1 MTPRF
6 HSRAAKAFLLLLA
19 LAACR
24 QESLVQGPGRNLRM
38 RDRYRYLV
46 RKTDTPENDST
57 VAPKPAIY
65 YTALAFPSWADWR
78 DGDLRGGEIVLY
90 KNGAEQLRVPA
101 GDNPD
106 PERHRVRN
114 GHLWT
119 DYIEGKETVIAC
131 DGEPT
136 LRYNGEEVLM
146 GFLLVGRQIHTLGQ
160 RPGGQGFSYRID
172 GKEVFSDPAGVVV
185 GTLNQREWPGGA
197 LTKDLPGVCYSYG
210 VPIRS
215 GDKTEWEYRV
225 MCGDSCIRMIPQGT
239 SARLHD
245 LRIQDGT
252 VYRVEQRSA
261 SSTTTCLVRD
271 NSYHSL
277 GMGPSEEA
285 HGLQLVPLEDG
296 TMGVKGYSSGLVS
309 ADKWTC
315 WYRDETGIRAQASG
329 SLEIHDLFVEGDHLA
344 WCTLRSGTVCQVIQD
359 GHLTGIAP
367 YAYRLATPLCACWYQ
382 GALLALL
389 SSVDGPDHLIL
400 HGDTLTPI
408 SFNGYFTSVYCAP

>member
-6 HSRAAKAFLLLLA
+6 HAQLAIALLLP
-19 LAACR
+19 LAACQ

-38 RDRYRYLV
+38 QDRYRYLV

-57 VAPKPAIY
+57 LAQKPALY
-65 YTALAFPSWADWR
+65 YTALEFPSWADWR

-106 PERHRVRN
+106 PERHRVRG

-172 GKEVFSDPAGVVV
+172 GKEVFSDPAGIVV

-197 LTKDLPGVCYSYG
+197 LTKDLAGVCYSYG
-210 VPIRS
+210 VPIRN

-225 MCGDSCIRMIPQGT
+225 MCGDSCIKMIPQGT
-239 SARLHD
+239 SSRLFD
-245 LRIQDGT
+245 IRIQDGT

-277 GMGPSEEA
+277 GMGPSEVA

-309 ADKWTC
+309 VDKWTC
-315 WYRDETGIRAQASG
+315 WYRDDRGIRTQATSNM
-329 SLEIHDLFVEGDHLA
+329 EIQDLFVEGDHLA
-344 WCTLRSGTVCQVIQD
+344 YCTLRSGTVCQVVQD
-359 GHLTGIAP
+359 TYLTGITP

-400 HGDTLTPI
+400 HGNTLTPI
-408 SFNGYFTSVYCAP
+408 SFNGYFTSVYME

>member
-1 MTPRF
+1 MKRL
-6 HSRAAKAFLLLLA
+6 FLLALLLS

-24 QESLVQGPGRNLRM
+24 QESLLTGPGRNLRM
-38 RDRYRYLV
+38 QDRYLHLV
-46 RKTDTPENDST
+46 RKTDAPEKDST
-57 VAPKPAIY
+57 IGKDPSVY
-65 YTALAFPSWADWR
+65 YTALEFPSWAEWR
-78 DGDLRGGEIVLY
+78 DGDTRGGEIVLY
-90 KNGAEQLRVPA
+90 KDGEEQLRVPA

-106 PERHRVRN
+106 PERHRVRD

-119 DYIEGKETVIAC
+119 DCIEGKETVIAC
-131 DGEPT
+131 DGVPT

-225 MCGDSCIRMIPQGT
+225 MCGDSCMKMIPKGT
-239 SARLHD
+239 SALLSDIRV
-245 LRIQDGT
+245 QGGT

-261 SSTTTCLVRD
+261 SSTTTCLVRE

-285 HGLQLVPLEDG
+285 HGLQLVLLEDG
-296 TMGVKGYSSGLVS
+296 TMGVKGYSIGLVS

-344 WCTLRSGTVCQVIQD
+344 WCTLRSGTVCQVVQD

-408 SFNGYFTSVYCAP
+408 SFNGYFTSVFCAP